1 MNFNGQILFTWS
13 QIAYDAFIL
22 DYLYIMNTQTDPLR
36 QINRYIKKR
45 NIESKVTSHPEL
57 YAHGEIKQTDKNYLY
72 GEKSFYLVDVTG
84 CDEFILI

>member
-1 MNFNGQILFTWS
+1 
-13 QIAYDAFIL
+13 
-22 DYLYIMNTQTDPLR
+22 MNTQTDPLR

-57 YAHGEIKQTDKNYLY
+57 YAHGEIKQTDQNYLY
-72 GEKSFYLVDVTG
+72 GEKSSHLVEISPG